1 MLKARSDKA
10 TLELSAKWKSTKL
23 NDVLKLYSTI
33 NYMEDNG
40 KKKIEEDIVFNFK
53 NFIESLYY
61 SEDIVELDVIENFDN
76 EKEKPVVSKK
86 KLTIEDFVSFCTGS
100 RYVTHKL
107 MRAGTIEFRHFEQ
120 DSSPG
125 VRVAVNTCNITLTF
139 RVNGSYISEPEHSLR
154 NIIDEIHCS
163 PCFGKC

>member
-1 MLKARSDKA
+1 MLKAHSDKA
-10 TLELSAKWKSTKL
+10 RLELSAKGKSTKL
-23 NDVLKLYSTI
+23 NDVLKLCSTI
-33 NYMEDNG
+33 NYMEDNE

-76 EKEKPVVSKK
+76 EKVSKK
-86 KLTIEDFVSFCTGS
+86 KLTIEDFISFCTGS
-100 RYVTHKL
+100 RYITHNL
-107 MRAGTIEFRHFEQ
+107 MRAGIIDFRHFEQ

-125 VRVAVNTCNITLTF
+125 VRVVVNTCNITLTF
-139 RVNGSYISEPEHSLR
+139 PVNGRYNLEPEQFLR
-154 NIIDEIHCS
+154 NIIDDIYCS